1 MPFISSTRILARYT
15 RLFVAFFIS
24 GLIHHASDLAMGIP
38 ASEAGAL
45 RFFVLQ
51 PIGIMLEDAAQSTIG
66 IGVHPYL
73 RRLFGYMWVVS
84 FLVWTTP
91 TWFYPQQRMGLD
103 AASLLPFHV
112 VAPALAYLRGD

>member
-1 MPFISSTRILARYT
+1 MPLISSTKILARYT

-45 RFFVLQ
+45 RFFLLQ

-66 IGVHPYL
+66 IGVRPYL
-73 RRLFGYMWVVS
+73 RRLFGYVWVLS

-91 TWFYPQQRMGLD
+91 TWFYPPQRMGLD

-112 VAPALAYLRGD
+112 VAPALAYLRGG